1 MFFQYHKALF
11 ISLLFLQQVICANEI
26 LIDPVPTAMV
36 CNPNPHYSLINS
48 IDYHPK
54 QPLFC
59 VTYTHSNKVLLY
71 EINGAG
77 KPVIVQSLSNPLA
90 NLSEPQHAVFSPDG
104 EKIVV
109 ANWTNQTLTIY
120 QRKESDFFCAKPAA
134 IIPSPSSLIH
144 HKPHGIAFSP
154 CGNYL
159 AIAYGAASCYGRAIA
174 LFYMTKEGLDCELV
188 HVLEGTEAL
197 PGIPKGITFSPDGTC
212 LLVTFSDVNSLVI
225 FNLSGNNKTIL
236 QTPRQVIQGQET
248 RIFRPEDVKISANG
262 NYCAVSNSDQNTV
275 TFYLFDKTLN
285 LVTQRIPCYIL
296 QNPEACLCYPHG
308 IAFSPDGLF
317 MLVTEFGSV
326 NITKEGDIFL
336 DNTTRP
342 KQSKFNLYSLL
353 K

>member
-1 MFFQYHKALF
+1 MFFQYRKVLF
-11 ISLLFLQQVICANEI
+11 ISLLFLRQMICANEI
-26 LIDPVPTAMV
+26 LIDPVPVAMV
-36 CNPNPHYSLINS
+36 YNPNPHYSLINS

-54 QPLFC
+54 QHLFC

-71 EINGAG
+71 EINAAG
-77 KPVIVQSLSNPLA
+77 KPEMVQSLNNPLA
-90 NLSEPQHAVFSPDG
+90 KLSEPQHAVFSPDG

-120 QRKESDFFCAKPAA
+120 QREEGDFFCAKPAA
-134 IIPSPSSLIH
+134 VIPSPSSLIH
-144 HKPHGIAFSP
+144 CKPHGIAFSP

-262 NYCAVSNSDQNTV
+262 NYCAVSNSEQNTV

-296 QNPEACLCYPHG
+296 QNPEACLCFPHG
-308 IAFSPDGLF
+308 IAFSPDGSF
-317 MLVTEFGSV
+317 MLVSEFGLI
-326 NITKEGDIFL
+326 NTTEGGGIFW
-336 DNTTRP
+336 DNTTSP
-342 KQSKFNLYSLL
+342 EQSKFNLYNFH
-353 K
+353 